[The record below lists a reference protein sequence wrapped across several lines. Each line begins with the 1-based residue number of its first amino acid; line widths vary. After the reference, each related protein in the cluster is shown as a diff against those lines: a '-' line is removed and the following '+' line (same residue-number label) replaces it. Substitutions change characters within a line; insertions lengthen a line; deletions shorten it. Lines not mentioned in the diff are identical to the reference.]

1 MLSQLV
7 VALVLLQEPAEW
19 ENFAPGS
26 WAEHHTTGTRDGAVV
41 RAVEKSTFKEA
52 TGKEVV
58 ISLETVDA
66 GGGRSIV
73 DMKYPVV
80 QREVP
85 KEDQGKKTGEE
96 KLTIDGRTFACEIRE
111 KRGVRRWICAD
122 AAPNRGLLKSEAI
135 SGRSQVVMRVLK
147 LEEKMT
153 VGSTTVSCWV
163 REEITDT
170 GDQKT
175 TRKYWISDGVPG
187 GLVRS
192 EVRQVRGTDV
202 AIETVTILK
211 AYHVV
216 KKE

>member
-1 MLSQLV
+1 MVCHLI
-7 VALVLLQEPAEW
+7 VALVLVQEPAEW

-26 WAEHHTTGTRDGAVV
+26 WAEHQTTGTRDGAVV

-52 TGKEVV
+52 TAREVV

-66 GGGRSIV
+66 GGGKSIV
-73 DMKYPVV
+73 DMRYPAV
-80 QREVP
+80 QRDVP
-85 KEDQGKKTGEE
+85 KEDLGKKTGEE
-96 KLTIDGRTFACEIRE
+96 KLTVDGKSFACEIRE
-111 KRGVRRWICAD
+111 RRGVRRWICAD
-122 AAPNRGLLKSEAI
+122 APANRGVLKSEAI
-135 SGRSQVVMRVLK
+135 TGASQVLMRVLK
-147 LEEKMT
+147 LEEKVT
-153 VGSTTVSCWV
+153 VGATPLTCWV

-175 TRKYWISDGVPG
+175 TRRHWISDGVPG

-202 AIETVTILK
+202 AIETVTTLK
-211 AYHVV
+211 AFHVV